1 VLQEHHIEGCV
12 FERQMQ
18 GIADLERDAVRQA
31 TALRQINGSIDE
43 GRAQVDSY
51 YVAAEGRGEIAR
63 WAADAAAEIQHSSG
77 WVEPSGRC
85 QLGGGEDASDME
97 LIEWRELGD
106 GQHLTFGRDRREC

>member
-43 GRAQVDSY
+43 GRAQVDADY
-51 YVAAEGRGEIAR
+51 LTAEGRGEIAR
-63 WAADAAAEIQHSSG
+63 WAADAAAEVQHPGG
-77 WVEPSGRC
+77 WVEPSGGC
-85 QLGGGEDASDME
+85 QFRGGENTSDME
-97 LIEWRELGD
+97 LVERSKLGD